1 MGRTRDA
8 IAARLPSTRTIL
20 GYLHLWVGLILGIP
34 LILIGLTGSVL
45 VFEHELTEWLEPAP
59 KATSG
64 MAQPL
69 QALIASA
76 IRAQPDGTAL
86 SSLTLPESDG
96 DFAVARFSAPGAQG
110 PRGGRSVRIDPVSLA
125 TEPLER
131 GRGPLASLFMLHA
144 QAFVP
149 GRTGRVIIG
158 WFGVAMLALGL
169 SGLYLWWPR
178 NGRWK
183 QAFSV
188 KWNARA
194 LRLNRD
200 LHGAFGI
207 WSLLLFLVVTWSG
220 VYLSFPTEMGGM
232 VRAVFPARDF
242 RGPAARV
249 AVDPVPGAERIT
261 LVAALGIAQAAVGD
275 AVATGISFPAKPED
289 TYRVQMQRGEGGHG
303 VPGIS
308 VFVDPW
314 RGTVAE
320 LRDPRDYTIGETIL
334 AWQHALHAGAGL
346 GWTWKILVF
355 VSGLLPALFFATGMT
370 MWWLKRQNRRRSAAP
385 QAIAQP
391 GE

>member
-1 MGRTRDA
+1 MGLTRDT
-8 IAARLPSTRTIL
+8 IAARLPSGRAIL
-20 GYLHLWVGLILGIP
+20 GTLHLWVGLILGVP

-45 VFEHELTEWLEPAP
+45 VFEHELTDWIEPP
-59 KATSG
+59 LRATSG
-64 MAQPL
+64 NPQPL
-69 QALIASA
+69 GALVAAAIAG
-76 IRAQPDGTAL
+76 QPDGMTLSAL
-86 SSLTLPESDG
+86 SLPESDG
-96 DFAVARFSAPGAQG
+96 DFAVARFNAPGAEG
-110 PRGGRSVRIDPVSLA
+110 PRGGRSVRIDPVTLA

-131 GRGPLASLFMLHA
+131 SRGPLASLFMLHA

-158 WFGVAMLALGL
+158 WFGIAMLALGL
-169 SGLYLWWPR
+169 TGLYLWWPR
-178 NGRWK
+178 NGRWR

-207 WSLLLFLVVTWSG
+207 WSLVLFLVVTLSG

-242 RGPAARV
+242 RGPQARV
-249 AVDPVPGAERIT
+249 AVEPVPGAERIT
-261 LVAALGIAQAAVGD
+261 PVAALAIARAAVGD
-275 AVATGISFPAKPED
+275 AVPTGIGFPARPGD
-289 TYRVQMQRGEGGHG
+289 TYRVQMRRGEGGHG

-314 RGTVAE
+314 RATVAE
-320 LRDPRDYTIGETIL
+320 LRDPRDYTTGETIL

-346 GWTWKILVF
+346 GFGWKILVF

-370 MWWLKRQNRRRSAAP
+370 MWWLKRKNRRQSAAT
-385 QAIAQP
+385 QSVAQP

>member
-1 MGRTRDA
+1 MALTTGS
-8 IAARLPSTRTIL
+8 IAARLPSARAIL
-20 GYLHLWVGLILGIP
+20 GYLHLWVGLILGVP

-59 KATSG
+59 RATPG
-64 MAQPL
+64 APQ
-69 QALIASA
+69 QIEALIAA
-76 IRAQPDGTAL
+76 ALAGQPEGMAL
-86 SSLTLPESDG
+86 SALSLPDSDG
-96 DFAVARFSAPGAQG
+96 DFAVARFNAPGAEG
-110 PRGGRSVRIDPVSLA
+110 PRGGRSLRIDPVTLA
-125 TEPLER
+125 TEPMER
-131 GRGPLASLFMLHA
+131 SRGPLASLFMLHA

-149 GRTGRVIIG
+149 GRTGRIVIG

-169 SGLYLWWPR
+169 TGLYLWWPR
-178 NGRWK
+178 NGRWR
-183 QAFSV
+183 QAFAV

-207 WSLLLFLVVTWSG
+207 WSLMLFLVVTWSG

-242 RGPAARV
+242 RGPAAQIV
-249 AVDPVPGAERIT
+249 VEPLPGGDRIAPE
-261 LVAALGIAQAAVGD
+261 AALGVAQAAVAD
-275 AVATGISFPAKPED
+275 AVPTAIGFPARPGD
-289 TYRVQMQRGEGGHG
+289 TYRVQMRRGEGGHG

-308 VFVDPW
+308 VFIDPW
-314 RGTVAE
+314 RGNVAE
-320 LRDPRDYTIGETIL
+320 LRDPRDYTVGETIL

-346 GWTWKILVF
+346 GWGWKMLVF

-370 MWWLKRQNRRRSAAP
+370 MWWLKRRNRRRSAAP
-385 QAIAQP
+385 RSIAQP